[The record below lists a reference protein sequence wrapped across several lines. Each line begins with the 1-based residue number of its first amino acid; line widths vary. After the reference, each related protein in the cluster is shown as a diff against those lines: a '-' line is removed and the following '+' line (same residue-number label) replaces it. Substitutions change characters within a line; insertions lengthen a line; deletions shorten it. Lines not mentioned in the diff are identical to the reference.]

1 MSTRNRINS
10 KYTDKKSDDLDSLQ
24 SHKSNNFAK
33 CPECG
38 STNIVRDYERGEMI
52 CRECGLV
59 LSENIQDMGPEWRA
73 FDADQKAKRARGG
86 APTKLMRPNKGL
98 VTEINLYNKDVRGV
112 RISAKQQGQLR
123 RMRKWHKRISIAT
136 SVEKNLAIALAELDR
151 VASAL
156 GLPDNI
162 KENSALLYRKAVKE
176 ELVRG
181 RLIESVV
188 AAVIYTICRMYDIPR
203 TLDEIS
209 KASGIEKKE
218 IGRAYRFLKKELDV
232 DIPLPDPS
240 TYVPKFATALG
251 LSPKVQQSAMEIIK
265 KAIKKGLISGR
276 GPTGVA
282 AAAVYIGAALEGERR
297 TQKEVADIA
306 GVTEVT
312 IRNRYREL
320 KKELGLKV
328 TL

>member
-1 MSTRNRINS
+1 MA
-10 KYTDKKSDDLDSLQ
+10 KKS
-24 SHKSNNFAK
+24 KSKDKLSN

-38 STNIVRDYERGEMI
+38 SERIIRDYEKGEII
-52 CRECGLV
+52 CGDCGLV
-59 LSENIQDMGPEWRA
+59 ITENIQDSGPEWRA

-98 VTEINLYNKDVRGV
+98 VTEINLYNKDIKGTK
-112 RISAKQQGQLR
+112 ISARQQGQLR

-151 VASAL
+151 VASSL

-162 KENSALLYRKAVKE
+162 KENAALLYRKAVKD

-188 AAVIYTICRMYDIPR
+188 AAIIYTVCRMYDIPR

-218 IGRAYRFLKKELDV
+218 IGRAYRFLKKELEIG
-232 DIPLPDPS
+232 IPLPDPS
-240 TYVPKFATALG
+240 IYVPKFSTALG
-251 LSPKVQQSAMEIIK
+251 LSPKVQQRAMEIIK
-265 KAIKKGLISGR
+265 KAIGKGLISGR

-282 AAAVYIGAALEGERR
+282 AAAIYIAAALEGERR
-297 TQKEVADIA
+297 TQKEVADVA

-320 KKELGLKV
+320 RKELDLKV
-328 TL
+328 SL

>member
-1 MSTRNRINS
+1 MNKKNKS
-10 KYTDKKSDDLDSLQ
+10 KTENKMQ
-24 SHKSNNFAK
+24 ITH

-38 STNIVRDYERGEMI
+38 SERIIRDYERGEII
-52 CRECGLV
+52 CGDCGLV
-59 LSENIQDMGPEWRA
+59 ITENIQDAGPEWRA
-73 FDADQKAKRARGG
+73 FDADQKTKRARGG

-98 VTEINLYNKDVRGV
+98 VTEINLYNKDIKGTK
-112 RISAKQQGQLR
+112 ISARQQGQLR

-162 KENSALLYRKAVKE
+162 KENAALLYRKAVKD

-188 AAVIYTICRMYDIPR
+188 AAIIYTVCRMYDIPR

-218 IGRAYRFLKKELDV
+218 IGRAYRFLKKELDIG
-232 DIPLPDPS
+232 IPLPDPS
-240 TYVPKFATALG
+240 IYVPKFATALS
-251 LSPKVQQSAMEIIK
+251 LSPKVQQKAMEIIK
-265 KAIKKGLISGR
+265 KAISKGLISGR

-282 AAAVYIGAALEGERR
+282 AAAIYIAAALEGERR
-297 TQKEVADIA
+297 TQKEVADVA

-320 KKELGLKV
+320 RKELELKV
-328 TL
+328 SL

>member
-1 MSTRNRINS
+1 MN
-10 KYTDKKSDDLDSLQ
+10 KKKDKQKNTL
-24 SHKSNNFAK
+24 NV

-38 STNIVRDYERGEMI
+38 SERLIRDHERGEVI
-52 CRECGLV
+52 CAQCGLV
-59 LSENIQDMGPEWRA
+59 ITENLQDMGPEWRA
-73 FDADQKAKRARGG
+73 FDSEQKTKRARGG

-98 VTEINLYNKDVRGV
+98 VTEINLYNKDIKGTK
-112 RISAKQQGQLR
+112 ISAKQQGKLR

-151 VASAL
+151 VASSL
-156 GLPDNI
+156 GLPDSL
-162 KENSALLYRKAVKE
+162 KENAALLYRKAVKD

-188 AAVIYTICRMYDIPR
+188 AAIIYTVCRMHDIPR

-232 DIPLPDPS
+232 GIPLPDPS
-240 TYVPKFATALG
+240 IYVPKFATALN
-251 LSPKVQQSAMEIIK
+251 LSPKVQQKAMEIIK
-265 KAIKKGLISGR
+265 KAISKGLISGR

-282 AAAVYIGAALEGERR
+282 AAAIYIAAALEGERR
-297 TQKEVADIA
+297 TQKEVADVA

-320 KKELGLKV
+320 RKELDLKV
-328 TL
+328 SL

>member
-1 MSTRNRINS
+1 MAKKGKKEKSTYSI
-10 KYTDKKSDDLDSLQ
+10 
-24 SHKSNNFAK
+24 

-38 STNIVRDYERGEMI
+38 GERLIRDYERGEII
-52 CRECGLV
+52 CATCGLV
-59 LSENIQDMGPEWRA
+59 ITENIQDTGPEWRA
-73 FDADQKAKRARGG
+73 FDADQKAKRARSG

-98 VTEINLYNKDVRGV
+98 VTEINLYNKDIKGTK
-112 RISAKQQGQLR
+112 ISSRQQGQLR

-156 GLPDNI
+156 GLPDSI
-162 KENSALLYRKAVKE
+162 KENAALLYRKAVKD

-188 AAVIYTICRMYDIPR
+188 AAIIYTVCRMNDIPR

-232 DIPLPDPS
+232 GIPLPDPS
-240 TYVPKFATALG
+240 IYVPKFATVLG
-251 LSPKVQQSAMEIIK
+251 LSPKVQKKAMEIIK
-265 KAIKKGLISGR
+265 KAIEKGLISGR

-282 AAAVYIGAALEGERR
+282 AAAIYIASALLGERR
-297 TQKEVADIA
+297 TQKEVADVA

-320 KKELGLKV
+320 KKELNLDV
-328 TL
+328 NL